1 MERVFIVFVAVF
13 GMLIFGCADVQLR
26 VPLDIQGFE
35 TVAVFRTE
43 ETISKAVYDSRSGTT
58 YARVQ
63 DWQTI
68 NLYRNG
74 KRINTIGGI
83 GSEKDRFQR
92 LADIALDTNG
102 NLLALDSVGKKLK
115 VFSSEGKWLQEID
128 LKAMLQPELV
138 AMAADQTLFIYDA
151 LAGEIVCYSALDYSE
166 QYRFGKFQITK
177 PQSLSC
183 SRDYVI
189 SYKSAKGLS
198 AIYSILGQFIRT
210 SPGQVYIDVYG
221 NHLVYEGGLL
231 RSGSN
236 SELLVL
242 PGKALISLE
251 RDNICAVLDN
261 EIRIIRINYL
271 RAER

>member
-1 MERVFIVFVAVF
+1 MKRIFLLLITIF
-13 GMLIFGCADVQLR
+13 GMLVFGCADVQLQ

-35 TVAVFRTE
+35 TVAVFRPQ

-68 NLYRNG
+68 NLYRDG

-92 LADIALDTNG
+92 LADIAIDTNG
-102 NLLALDSVGKKLK
+102 NLLALDSIGKKLK

-128 LKAMLQPELV
+128 LKSMLQPELV
-138 AMAADQTLFIYDA
+138 AVAADQTLFIFDA
-151 LAGEIVCYSALDYSE
+151 LAGEILCYSALDYKE

-177 PQSLSC
+177 PQSLTC
-183 SRDYVI
+183 NRDFVI
-189 SYKSAKGLS
+189 SYEAAKGLS
-198 AIYSILGQFIRT
+198 TIYSILGQYVRT
-210 SPGQVYIDVYG
+210 APGQVYIDTYG
-221 NHLVYEGGLL
+221 NQLVYEAGIM
-231 RSGSN
+231 RSGAN
-236 SELLVL
+236 SELMAF
-242 PGKALISLE
+242 PGKALLSIN
-251 RDNICAVLDN
+251 RDNICAVLDG
-261 EIRIIRINYL
+261 EIRIIRINYA